1 MKDMQEEKKEITV
14 RHDVGSQ
21 VIARIDEL
29 CKGGFTMPADYNY
42 VNAIK
47 ASMLVLQDLK
57 DKNSQ
62 PALQVCT
69 PASVQQALFKMAI
82 KGLDVSRNHAYFV
95 VRGNQLT
102 LPESYF
108 GKALQ
113 VKRVFPNFDP
123 TVRIIYQ
130 DDVFLYEIDPITGR
144 RKVVKHEQKIENIDK
159 DFVGAYMYLPC
170 ADGGTDLYMMTKRQI
185 VAAWAK
191 SSNKSQTVHNEFRD
205 KMIQKTMI
213 NTGCNLIINSTPDKF
228 VSPDENDE
236 PSEQNTKETQDAEFE
251 EVDMDS
257 LPDEADVDES
267 ASAEAE
273 TEQAQVKTEDD
284 DF

>member
-1 MKDMQEEKKEITV
+1 MAEEKKEVAV

-57 DKNSQ
+57 DKNNQ

-69 PASVQQALFKMAI
+69 PASIQQALFKMAI
-82 KGLDVSRNHAYFV
+82 KGLDVSRSHAYFIT
-95 VRGNQLT
+95 RGNQLT
-102 LPESYF
+102 LSESYF
-108 GKALQ
+108 GKVMQ
-113 VKRVFPNFDP
+113 VKRVYP
-123 TVRIIYQ
+123 TFEPVVRIVYEG
-130 DDVFLYEIDPITGR
+130 DEFVFETDAATGR
-144 RKVVKHEQKIENIDK
+144 RKVVKHEQKFENLDK

-170 ADGGTDLYMMTKRQI
+170 SDGGTDLYLMTKRQI
-185 VAAWAK
+185 LTAWSK
-191 SSNKSQTVHNEFRD
+191 SSNKSQTVHNEFRE
-205 KMIQKTMI
+205 KMIQKTVI

-228 VSPDENDE
+228 DSPIEPEDEQQQEPQDAQYEVIDDSADDAQVIDE
-236 PSEQNTKETQDAEFE
+236 QAATEPEAPDSAAKEQNKAE
-251 EVDMDS
+251 
-257 LPDEADVDES
+257 DE
-267 ASAEAE
+267 
-273 TEQAQVKTEDD
+273 

>member
-1 MKDMQEEKKEITV
+1 
-14 RHDVGSQ
+14 
-21 VIARIDEL
+21 
-29 CKGGFTMPADYNY
+29 MPADYNY

-228 VSPDENDE
+228 DSPIEPEDEQPQEPQDAQYEVIDDSADDAQVIDE
-236 PSEQNTKETQDAEFE
+236 QAATQPEAPDSAAKEQNKAE
-251 EVDMDS
+251 
-257 LPDEADVDES
+257 DE
-267 ASAEAE
+267 
-273 TEQAQVKTEDD
+273 